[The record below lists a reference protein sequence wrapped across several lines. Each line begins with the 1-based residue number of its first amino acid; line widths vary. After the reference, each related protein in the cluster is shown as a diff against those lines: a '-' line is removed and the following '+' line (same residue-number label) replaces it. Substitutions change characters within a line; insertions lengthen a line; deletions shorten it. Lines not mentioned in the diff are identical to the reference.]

1 MNATGFRT
9 FLRFCAA
16 GVAGLLVDTAVL
28 YATAPLLGWYGA
40 RVVSFLAAATATWW
54 LNRHY
59 TFTASGS
66 IPLKA
71 VCCQYLRYLQAM
83 MLGGLVNYLVYAA
96 TILFITAPAAP
107 MIGVALGSC
116 AGLSF
121 NFVGAR
127 CWVFGARHRRSHS

>member
-1 MNATGFRT
+1 VNATGFRT

-54 LNRHY
+54 LNRLY
-59 TFTASGS
+59 TFAAAG
-66 IPLKA
+66 PMPPRA
-71 VCCQYLRYLQAM
+71 VFYQYLRYLQAM

-96 TILFITAPAAP
+96 TILFIKVPAAP
-107 MIGVALGSC
+107 MMGVALGSC
-116 AGLSF
+116 AGLAF
-121 NFVGAR
+121 NFISAR
-127 CWVFGARHRRSHS
+127 HFVFGARQGRRRS